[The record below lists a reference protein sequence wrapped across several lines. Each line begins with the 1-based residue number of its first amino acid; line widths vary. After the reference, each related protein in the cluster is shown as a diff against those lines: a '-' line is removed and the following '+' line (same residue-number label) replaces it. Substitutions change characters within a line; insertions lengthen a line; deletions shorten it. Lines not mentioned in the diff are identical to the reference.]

1 MNARRPRPARNALA
15 LFFSALLLVSGA
27 GGAQGIGAPA
37 GGGAPSLSSPVSSVA
52 GPALLGSVN
61 RKMLESLTK
70 GPAKAAKPAPRAGTA
85 FKAGAPVMPR
95 KLAASMGGADAAKM
109 EELFTGLLGAY
120 DSFLEGGEA
129 DLKNNVAGAYAYAVL
144 AGYYVVSGGQEL
156 AEAQQQ
162 GVLDTAVTALSGAPE
177 FQKMPAA
184 KRQEMYEAL
193 IISGG
198 LALALYSDGTEG
210 GNADSLQQAKDMAEG
225 LLAQLLG
232 ADAAKLLK

>member
-1 MNARRPRPARNALA
+1 MNARRPRSARPVLA
-15 LFFSALLLVSGA
+15 LFFSALLLLPGA

-37 GGGAPSLSSPVSSVA
+37 GGGSPSLSSPVSSIA
-52 GPALLGSVN
+52 GPALLGGVN

-70 GPAKAAKPAPRAGTA
+70 GPAKAAKPAPRSGTA

-95 KLAASMGGADAAKM
+95 KLAASLGADAAKM

-129 DLKNNVAGAYAYAVL
+129 DLKNNVAGAYTYAVL

-156 AEAQQQ
+156 AEAQQH
-162 GVLDTAVTALSGAPE
+162 GVLDTAVAALSGAPE

-210 GNADSLQQAKDMAEG
+210 GNAESLQQAKDMAEG
-225 LLAQLLG
+225 LLVQLLG
-232 ADAAKLLK
+232 ADAAKLLR